1 MNPQKVT
8 VPDILKRKGDAKKIA
23 MLTAYD
29 YPFARILDEAGVDVL
44 LVGDT
49 LGMVVQGLETTLPVT
64 VDEIIYHLKMVSR
77 ARTRALVVGDLPFLS
92 YQVSTEEALRNS
104 GRMMKE
110 GGAEAVKLEGGI
122 HVAETIAA
130 LTAVDIPVMGHIGLT
145 PQSVHRM
152 GGHKVQ
158 GKKHG
163 RMAGGRERLLEDAA
177 AVEEAGA
184 FAVVLEGIPLDLAA
198 EITERLTIPTI
209 GIGAGVHC
217 DGQVL
222 VLHDLLG
229 LFDKF
234 APKFSK
240 RYVNL
245 KEIVAGAVREYVS
258 EVQQGDFPTDAH
270 SFHSPKAIAL
280 HRSSPLIATSGSD
293 LVKDASVEKAVERAT
308 GSD

>member
-8 VPDILKRKGDAKKIA
+8 VPEILKRKREKKKIS

-29 YPFARILDEAGVDVL
+29 YPFARILDEAGIDIL

-77 ARTRALVVGDLPFLS
+77 ARTRALIVGDLPFLS
-92 YQVSTEEALRNS
+92 YQVSIEEALRNA

-110 GGAEAVKLEGGI
+110 GGAEAVKLEGGTN
-122 HVAETIAA
+122 VAETIAA

-163 RMAGGRERLLEDAA
+163 HAPGGRERLLEDAA

-184 FAVVLEGIPLDLAA
+184 FALVLEGIPLDLAA
-198 EITERLTIPTI
+198 EITGEVSIPTI

-229 LFDKF
+229 LFDRF

-245 KEIVAGAVREYVS
+245 KDVVTGAVREYIA
-258 EVQQGDFPTDAH
+258 EVASGAFPADTH
-270 SFHSPKAIAL
+270 SFHSPQI
-280 HRSSPLIATSGSD
+280 
-293 LVKDASVEKAVERAT
+293 VERPT